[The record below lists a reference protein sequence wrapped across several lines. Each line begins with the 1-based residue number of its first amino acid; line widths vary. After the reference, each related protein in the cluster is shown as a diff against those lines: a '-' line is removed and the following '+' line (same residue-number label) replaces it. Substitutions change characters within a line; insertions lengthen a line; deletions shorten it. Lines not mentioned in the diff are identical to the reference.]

1 METNF
6 AFGEKYFILFAS
18 VILCFFRW
26 QFQSMSDTLSTG
38 LEAPKEDLISLLDPG
53 VHILPPVKPACDL
66 LFNFQR
72 SICNQSTG
80 SEWSEVEPAG
90 HVRGEVQALQGGQVS
105 HKGRQVPSKDV
116 MAYPDLE
123 AFVDQNCDHY
133 FYMNLCDDLFQDTLI
148 KMYLLSPILCV
159 QIWSIYIFNSTT
171 KIS

>member
-90 HVRGEVQALQGGQVS
+90 HVRGNISKNIGTMPNIREKLASGKEKLSTKLATGKEKVRTGGEKLKLKVW
-105 HKGRQVPSKDV
+105 
-116 MAYPDLE
+116 
-123 AFVDQNCDHY
+123 C
-133 FYMNLCDDLFQDTLI
+133 CLI
-148 KMYLLSPILCV
+148 ICC
-159 QIWSIYIFNSTT
+159 
-171 KIS
+171 

>member
-90 HVRGEVQALQGGQVS
+90 HVRGEVQPFKGVKYLTKAGRFQV
-105 HKGRQVPSKDV
+105 K
-116 MAYPDLE
+116 MLW
-123 AFVDQNCDHY
+123 
-133 FYMNLCDDLFQDTLI
+133 LILTLRP
-148 KMYLLSPILCV
+148 LLTKTVI
-159 QIWSIYIFNSTT
+159 IIST
-171 KIS
+171 